1 MKLHPNK
8 LKYFNKHGYLIL
20 RNVIDKKK
28 IFILEKNVIDILS
41 LELKKLNINIEKKEI
56 IQKGFPFLKKIIQKL
71 LQKYIDLLTEVI
83 FFQNLFMIKK
93 LLI

>member
-41 LELKKLNINIEKKEI
+41 LELKKLNINIEKK
-56 IQKGFPFLKKIIQKL
+56 
-71 LQKYIDLLTEVI
+71 
-83 FFQNLFMIKK
+83 
-93 LLI
+93 